1 MGSFN
6 LSLFEIIIL
15 FFCAMV
21 IGFVIQLF
29 INTRRKM
36 KTDLSLSSKSASS
49 GLDEWKLKYINEAEI
64 KDKEISDLKNRVHDA
79 TENKRIYEI
88 EIEELKSQV
97 RRLNL
102 DLEQAKSEKP
112 LQQQSH
118 TRTDYYEQ
126 LRQAQQSLMDHNA
139 KISQLLEQVDVIK
152 ETEEKSQEIL
162 KSNEEL
168 SMQIKDL
175 RYMLGEKEDEINQ
188 IKQKEHLTKEMSSM
202 LDSAYSEFNILQ
214 GKIHKLESQL
224 SSSKMINI
232 EYEDLK
238 EAYYKAIRELDE
250 QKNKTNHYLQENQ
263 VLQIELAKT
272 EDKLS
277 ESNMQRQ
284 QLQKKVAYLEEL
296 NNDLHQMTEAN
307 KKLEGQIKR
316 LGELESRLNIVAEER
331 DRLKEKQN
339 TGL

>member
-1 MGSFN
+1 MLLNIS
-6 LSLFEIIIL
+6 LSIFEISIL
-15 FFCAMV
+15 FVSAIV
-21 IGFVIQLF
+21 VGFVINLF
-29 INTRRKM
+29 FSSRKSI
-36 KTDLSLSSKSASS
+36 KKEETETKKSVSS
-49 GLDEWKLKYINEAEI
+49 GIDEWKIRYLKEAEI
-64 KDKEISDLKNRVHDA
+64 KDKELSDLKSRLHIAD
-79 TENKRIYEI
+79 ENKRIHEI

-102 DLEQAKSEKP
+102 DIQESKSEKP
-112 LQQQSH
+112 AVQ

-126 LRQAQQSLMDHNA
+126 LRQAQQSLLDHNA

-162 KSNEEL
+162 RSNEEL

-188 IKQKEHLTKEMSSM
+188 IKQKEHLTKEMTVM
-202 LDSAYSEFNILQ
+202 LDNAYGEFNLLQ
-214 GKIHKLESQL
+214 SKIQKLESQL
-224 SSSKMINI
+224 SSSKMVNI

-238 EAYYKAIRELDE
+238 EGYYKVVRELDE

-263 VLQIELAKT
+263 ALQIELGKVQ
-272 EDKLS
+272 DKLS
-277 ESNMQRQ
+277 ESNQQRQ

-296 NNDLHQMTEAN
+296 NNDLHLMTEAN
-307 KKLEGQIKR
+307 KNLESQIKR

-331 DRLKEKQN
+331 DRLKEKQG

>member
-1 MGSFN
+1 M
-6 LSLFEIIIL
+6 LSISLSTFEIIIL
-15 FFCAMV
+15 FASAIV
-21 IGFVIQLF
+21 VGFVISLF
-29 INTRRKM
+29 YSSRKGM
-36 KTDLSLSSKSASS
+36 KTDLQANKKSLSS
-49 GLDEWKLKYINEAEI
+49 GLDEWKLKYISEAEI
-64 KDKEISDLKNRVHDA
+64 KDKEIADLKDRLLDA
-79 TENKRIYEI
+79 TENKRINEI

-97 RRLNL
+97 RKLT
-102 DLEQAKSEKP
+102 LEVQHAKSEKP
-112 LQQQSH
+112 LPQQ
-118 TRTDYYEQ
+118 TKTDYYEQ

-162 KSNEEL
+162 RSNEEL

-175 RYMLGEKEDEINQ
+175 KYMLGEKEDEINH
-188 IKQKEHLTKEMSSM
+188 IKQKEHLTSEMSAM
-202 LDSAYSEFNILQ
+202 LDSAYSEFNTLQ

-238 EAYYKAIRELDE
+238 EAYYKVIRELDE
-250 QKNKTNHYLQENQ
+250 SKNKVNHYLHENQ
-263 VLQIELAKT
+263 VLQIELSKA

-277 ESNMQRQ
+277 ESNQQRQ

-296 NNDLHQMTEAN
+296 NHDLHQMTEAN

-316 LGELESRLNIVAEER
+316 LGELESKLNIVAEER
-331 DRLKEKQN
+331 DRLKEKQG

>member
-1 MGSFN
+1 MLLNIS
-6 LSLFEIIIL
+6 LSIFEITIL
-15 FFCAMV
+15 FISAIV
-21 IGFVIQLF
+21 VGFVINLF
-29 INTRRKM
+29 FSSRKSI
-36 KTDLSLSSKSASS
+36 KKEETDTKKSVSS
-49 GLDEWKLKYINEAEI
+49 GIDEWKIRYLKEAEI
-64 KDKEISDLKNRVHDA
+64 KDKEISDLKSRLHIAD
-79 TENKRIYEI
+79 ENKRIHEI

-102 DLEQAKSEKP
+102 DIQESKSEKP
-112 LQQQSH
+112 SVQ

-126 LRQAQQSLMDHNA
+126 LRQAQQSLLDHNA

-162 KSNEEL
+162 RSNEEL

-188 IKQKEHLTKEMSSM
+188 IKQKEHLTKEMTVM
-202 LDSAYSEFNILQ
+202 LDSAYSDFNLLQ
-214 GKIHKLESQL
+214 SKIQKLESQI
-224 SSSKMINI
+224 SSSKMVNI

-238 EAYYKAIRELDE
+238 EGYYKVVRELDE
-250 QKNKTNHYLQENQ
+250 QKNKTNHYLQESQ
-263 VLQIELAKT
+263 ALQIELEKVQ
-272 EDKLS
+272 DKLS
-277 ESNMQRQ
+277 ESNQQRQ

-307 KKLEGQIKR
+307 KNLETQIKR

-331 DRLKEKQN
+331 DRLKERQD

>member
-1 MGSFN
+1 MLSIN
-6 LSLFEIIIL
+6 LTIVEIVIL
-15 FFCAMV
+15 FGSAIV
-21 IGFVIQLF
+21 IGVVIHF
-29 INTRRKM
+29 FYSSRRGM
-36 KTDLSLSSKSASS
+36 KKDLQQTTKSISS
-49 GLDEWKLKYINEAEI
+49 GLDEWKLKYLSEAET
-64 KDKEISDLKNRVHDA
+64 KDKEITDLKNRLLDA

-97 RRLNL
+97 KKLNL
-102 DLEQAKSEKP
+102 DVQQTKSEKP
-112 LQQQSH
+112 LPQ

-162 KSNEEL
+162 RSNEEL

-175 RYMLGEKEDEINQ
+175 KYMLVEKEEEINH
-188 IKQKEHLTKEMSSM
+188 IKQKEHLTTEMSAM
-202 LDSAYSEFNILQ
+202 LDSAYGEFTILQ
-214 GKIHKLESQL
+214 GKIHKLESQI
-224 SSSKMINI
+224 SSSKMVNI

-238 EAYYKAIRELDE
+238 EAYYKVVRELDE
-250 QKNKTNHYLQENQ
+250 QKHKTNHYLQENQ
-263 VLQIELAKT
+263 ALQIDLAKV

-277 ESNMQRQ
+277 ESNHQRQ

-331 DRLKEKQN
+331 DKLREKQG
-339 TGL
+339 TGS

>member
-1 MGSFN
+1 MGNIN
-6 LSLFEIIIL
+6 LSLFEVIIL
-15 FFCAMV
+15 FFCALV
-21 IGFVIQLF
+21 IGFVVQLF
-29 INTRRKM
+29 IASRRKM
-36 KTDLSLSSKSASS
+36 KTDLEKTARSASS
-49 GLDEWKLKYINEAEI
+49 GLDEWKLKYLNEAEI
-64 KDKEISDLKNRVHDA
+64 KDKEIADLKNRVLDV
-79 TENKRIYEI
+79 TESKRIYEI

-102 DLEQAKSEKP
+102 DVQQAKTEKP
-112 LQQQSH
+112 LPQ
-118 TRTDYYEQ
+118 TKTDYYEQ

-214 GKIHKLESQL
+214 SKIHKLESQI
-224 SSSKMINI
+224 SSSKMVNI

-238 EAYYKAIRELDE
+238 EAYYKVVRELDE
-250 QKNKTNHYLQENQ
+250 QKNKTNHYLLESQA
-263 VLQIELAKT
+263 LQIELEKT

-277 ESNMQRQ
+277 ESNQQRQ

-296 NNDLHQMTEAN
+296 NNDLHQMSDAN

-316 LGELESRLNIVAEER
+316 LGELESRLNIVSEER
-331 DRLKEKQN
+331 DRLREKQS
-339 TGL
+339 L

>member
-15 FFCAMV
+15 FFCALV

-36 KTDLSLSSKSASS
+36 KTDLTQPAKSASS

-64 KDKEISDLKNRVHDA
+64 KDKEITDLKNRVHDA
-79 TENKRIYEI
+79 TENKRIYDI

-102 DLEQAKSEKP
+102 DLEQAKAEKP
-112 LQQQSH
+112 LQQQTH

-162 KSNEEL
+162 KSNEDL

-202 LDSAYSEFNILQ
+202 LDSAYSEFNVLQ

-224 SSSKMINI
+224 SSSKMVNI

-238 EAYYKAIRELDE
+238 EAYYKAIRDLDE

-263 VLQIELAKT
+263 VLQIELSKT

-307 KKLEGQIKR
+307 KKLESQIKR

-331 DRLKEKQN
+331 DRLKERQD

>member
-1 MGSFN
+1 MANIS
-6 LSLFEIIIL
+6 LSVFEIAIL
-15 FFCAMV
+15 FISAVVVGVV
-21 IGFVIQLF
+21 IHLF
-29 INTRRKM
+29 YSSRRGM
-36 KTDLSLSSKSASS
+36 KKDLEESKKSVSS
-49 GLDEWKLKYINEAEI
+49 GLDEWKLKYINEAET
-64 KDKEISDLKNRVHDA
+64 KDKEITDLRNRLLDA

-97 RRLNL
+97 RKLNL
-102 DLEQAKSEKP
+102 DVEQSKSEKP
-112 LQQQSH
+112 LPQ

-126 LRQAQQSLMDHNA
+126 LRQAQQSLLDHNA

-162 KSNEEL
+162 RSNEEL
-168 SMQIKDL
+168 STQIKDL

-202 LDSAYSEFNILQ
+202 LDSAYSEFTLLQ
-214 GKIHKLESQL
+214 NKIHKLESQI
-224 SSSKMINI
+224 SSSKMVNI

-238 EAYYKAIRELDE
+238 EAYYKVVRELDE
-250 QKNKTNHYLQENQ
+250 SKNKVNHYLHENQ
-263 VLQIELAKT
+263 VLQIELSKV
-272 EDKLS
+272 EDKLG
-277 ESNMQRQ
+277 ESNHQRQ

-296 NNDLHQMTEAN
+296 NNDLQQMTEAN

-316 LGELESRLNIVAEER
+316 LGELESKLNIVAEER
-331 DRLKEKQN
+331 DKLREKQST

>member
-1 MGSFN
+1 MGNFN
-6 LSLFEIIIL
+6 LSLFEVIIL

-29 INTRRKM
+29 INTRRRM
-36 KTDLSLSSKSASS
+36 KTDLKEPSKSASS
-49 GLDEWKLKYINEAEI
+49 GIDEWRLKYINEAEV
-64 KDKEISDLKNRVHDA
+64 KDKEIADLKNRLLDA

-97 RRLNL
+97 RKLNL
-102 DLEQAKSEKP
+102 DVEHAKTEKP
-112 LQQQSH
+112 LPPTH
-118 TRTDYYEQ
+118 ARTDYYEQ

-202 LDSAYSEFNILQ
+202 LDNAYSEFNLLQ
-214 GKIHKLESQL
+214 NKIHKLESQI
-224 SSSKMINI
+224 SSSKMVNI

-238 EAYYKAIRELDE
+238 EAYYKVVRELDE

-263 VLQIELAKT
+263 ALQIELSKT

-277 ESNMQRQ
+277 ESNRQRQ

-331 DRLKEKQN
+331 DRLKEKQG
-339 TGL
+339 TGS

>member
-1 MGSFN
+1 ML
-6 LSLFEIIIL
+6 LSISLSIFEITIL
-15 FFCAMV
+15 FISAIV
-21 IGFVIQLF
+21 VGFVINLF
-29 INTRRKM
+29 FSSRKSN
-36 KTDLSLSSKSASS
+36 KKEETETKKSVSS
-49 GLDEWKLKYINEAEI
+49 GIDEWKIRYLKEAEI
-64 KDKEISDLKNRVHDA
+64 KDKEINDLKNRLHDSN
-79 TENKRIYEI
+79 EDKRIHEI

-102 DLEQAKSEKP
+102 DIQNSKTEKP
-112 LQQQSH
+112 AVQ

-126 LRQAQQSLMDHNA
+126 LRQAQQSLLDHNA

-162 KSNEEL
+162 RSNEEL

-188 IKQKEHLTKEMSSM
+188 IKQKEHLTKEMTAM
-202 LDSAYSEFNILQ
+202 LDNAYGEFNLLQ
-214 GKIHKLESQL
+214 TKIQKLESQI
-224 SSSKMINI
+224 SSSKMVNI

-238 EAYYKAIRELDE
+238 EGYYKVVRELDE
-250 QKNKTNHYLQENQ
+250 QKNKTNHYLQESQ
-263 VLQIELAKT
+263 ALQIELEKVQ
-272 EDKLS
+272 DKLS
-277 ESNMQRQ
+277 ESNQQRQ

-307 KKLEGQIKR
+307 KKLETQIKR
-316 LGELESRLNIVAEER
+316 LGELERRLNIVAEER
-331 DRLKEKQN
+331 DRLKERQD

>member
-1 MGSFN
+1 MGNIN
-6 LSLFEIIIL
+6 LSLFEITIL
-15 FFCAMV
+15 FFCAIV

-29 INTRRKM
+29 ITSRRRM
-36 KTDLSLSSKSASS
+36 KTELKETSKSASS
-49 GLDEWKLKYINEAEI
+49 GLDEWKLKYLNEAEI
-64 KDKEISDLKNRVHDA
+64 KDKEIADLKNRVLDS

-102 DLEQAKSEKP
+102 DIQQAKTEKP
-112 LQQQSH
+112 LPQ

-139 KISQLLEQVDVIK
+139 KISQLLDQVDVIK

-162 KSNEEL
+162 RSNEEL

-175 RYMLGEKEDEINQ
+175 KYMLSDKEDEINQ
-188 IKQKEHLTKEMSSM
+188 IKQKEHLTNEMSAM
-202 LDSAYSEFNILQ
+202 LDSAYGEFNILQ
-214 GKIHKLESQL
+214 GKIHKLESQI
-224 SSSKMINI
+224 SSSKMVNI

-238 EAYYKAIRELDE
+238 EGYYKIVRELDE

-263 VLQIELAKT
+263 ALQIELAKT

-277 ESNMQRQ
+277 ESNQQRQ

-296 NNDLHQMTEAN
+296 NNDLHQMNDAN
-307 KKLEGQIKR
+307 KKLETQIRR
-316 LGELESRLNIVAEER
+316 LGELESRLNIVSEER
-331 DRLKEKQN
+331 DRLKEKQS
-339 TGL
+339 L